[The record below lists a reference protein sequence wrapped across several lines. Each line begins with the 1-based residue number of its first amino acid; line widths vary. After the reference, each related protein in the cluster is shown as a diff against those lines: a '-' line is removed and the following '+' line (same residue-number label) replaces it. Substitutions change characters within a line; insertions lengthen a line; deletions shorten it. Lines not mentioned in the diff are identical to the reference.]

1 MWSWLRS
8 WSIVMI
14 VVVVDFFV
22 ELKVEVEVE
31 VEVTVT
37 FFVLFI
43 IFFCRTEARIGL
55 NTSESLV
62 LRCRNI
68 CKLFIEEG
76 IEMGD
81 QFLHPIR
88 LKQG

>member
-1 MWSWLRS
+1 MFE
-8 WSIVMI
+8 V
-14 VVVVDFFV
+14 
-22 ELKVEVEVE
+22 VEVEVMVYFFVDLE
-31 VEVTVT
+31 VEVTVN
-37 FFVLFI
+37 FFFL
-43 IFFCRTEARIGL
+43 FFCRTEARIGL

-88 LKQG
+88 LEQG